1 MAEHLPD
8 HLSLGDGGN
17 DLERATLAQGT
28 GAQLQGKHPLEEP
41 RPAPVWAFADFM
53 SNLSVLLDGLFA
65 RLGCQCSTT
74 AMFCSNS
81 CGRLCRSCRYSGLL
95 YVIQTFPS

>member
-17 DLERATLAQGT
+17 DLERATLVQGT

-53 SNLSVLLDGLFA
+53 SNLSVVLDGLFA
-65 RLGCQCSTT
+65 RLGCQC
-74 AMFCSNS
+74 FHH
-81 CGRLCRSCRYSGLL
+81 GDVLQQLL
-95 YVIQTFPS
+95 RQVVPLL